1 MSNTFFVFLPSNVS
15 DYPDNRPN
23 KFRVH
28 LPRPL
33 YFSGD
38 WVCGL
43 HSISYPYS
51 WPSTIG
57 TLDEQWI
64 DIHFTKNDG
73 RASII
78 RVPVPKGSLTT
89 VEDLHQFL
97 LSTLQHQVGA
107 IEGSSLEKPETLVK
121 LPSVRRPKRSVS
133 PEGEL
138 KMPTRSSSAEE
149 EEGELRDQS
158 PSSSAERELESRS
171 SSPKLN
177 KIIPT
182 PQPPKPS
189 PQPPKPSPSKPIPET
204 SKPSADLPKPT
215 PQPPKP
221 TPQPTTPLPTHPPKP
236 TTPQPPK
243 PSPQPPKPQTPEPSP
258 QTPKP
263 VPQPPKPTTP
273 QTPKPSP
280 QSQKPSAQPPKPT
293 PQPSEPTPQTQK
305 PTPQPP
311 KPAPQPPKPA
321 PEPKPSPQPPKP
333 ISQPPKPST
342 EPPKRAPQPPE
353 PTPQTPKPVPQPP
366 KPQLSEPTP
375 QTQKPFPQPPK
386 PSTEPP
392 KPSPLPPKPAPQP
405 PKPTPQP
412 PKPTTPQTPQPSP
425 QPPKPSPQP
434 PKPTPQP
441 PKPSLQPPKPA
452 PQTPKPTPQ
461 PSKPTTPQTPKP
473 TPQPKSIQP
482 SLPTSLS
489 RTQDN
494 EEESR
499 TPSPT
504 SSAESSNELPQ
515 LPKPEATF
523 NDPLW
528 TEEYERVLTHV
539 LANLGQKVTPQTR
552 INYLPNMPILV
563 KKYGKINKVDSTTQK
578 QIIDS
583 IELFY
588 HSDFERFKV
597 TFTHPSIKYVSFSN
611 QLGYVLGF
619 QNPNMVLNNEIAKY
633 GCDLRGGFSS
643 FAVYSKGLTESMII
657 GNSLSS
663 LLRVVSV
670 AGATPGQYYEKIY
683 DSPIYAR
690 VLPKEVNEIEIE
702 LRTMD
707 NGRPVP
713 FEFGTVLLVLIF
725 KKVIN
730 F

>member
-64 DIHFTKNDG
+64 DIHFTKTDG

-78 RVPVPKGSLTT
+78 RVPVPKGSHTT
-89 VEDLHQFL
+89 VEDLHRFL
-97 LSTLQHQVGA
+97 LSTLEHQVGA

-121 LPSVRRPKRSVS
+121 PPSVRRPKRSVS

-138 KMPTRSSSAEE
+138 RMPSPSSSAEE
-149 EEGELRDQS
+149 EEPSNKRPSVERDRTPPSSEEGELREQS

-171 SSPKLN
+171 SSPKLT

-182 PQPPKPS
+182 PQPPIPT

-204 SKPSADLPKPT
+204 PKPTSHPPKPIPETPKPT

-221 TPQPTTPLPTHPPKP
+221 SSERPKPSTEPPKPAPQPPRPSPQPPEPTPQTPKPTPQPPKP

-243 PSPQPPKPQTPEPSP
+243 PSLEPSKP
-258 QTPKP
+258 ILETP
-263 VPQPPKPTTP
+263 
-273 QTPKPSP
+273 
-280 QSQKPSAQPPKPT
+280 
-293 PQPSEPTPQTQK
+293 K

-311 KPAPQPPKPA
+311 KPSS
-321 PEPKPSPQPPKP
+321 ER
-333 ISQPPKPST
+333 PKPST
-342 EPPKRAPQPPE
+342 EPPKPAPQPPRPSPQPPE
-353 PTPQTPKPVPQPP
+353 PTPQTPKPVPQPT
-366 KPQLSEPTP
+366 KPSH
-375 QTQKPFPQPPK
+375 QPPK
-386 PSTEPP
+386 SV
-392 KPSPLPPKPAPQP
+392 PQP
-405 PKPTPQP
+405 PKPTPPQP
-412 PKPTTPQTPQPSP
+412 PKPSP

-434 PKPTPQP
+434 PKPTPQSPKPSPQP
-441 PKPSLQPPKPA
+441 PKPSA
-452 PQTPKPTPQ
+452 ETPKP
-461 PSKPTTPQTPKP
+461 TPQTPKP
-473 TPQPKSIQP
+473 TPKPKAIQP

-489 RTQDN
+489 RTQ

-499 TPSPT
+499 TPSPS
-504 SSAESSNELPQ
+504 SSAESSTELPQ

-539 LANLGQKVTPQTR
+539 LANLGQKITPQAR

-563 KKYGKINKVDSTTQK
+563 KKYGKVNKVDSTTQK

-583 IELFY
+583 LELFY

>member
-64 DIHFTKNDG
+64 DIHFTKTDG

-78 RVPVPKGSLTT
+78 RVPVPKGSHTT

-121 LPSVRRPKRSVS
+121 PPSVRRPKRSVS

-138 KMPTRSSSAEE
+138 KMPARSSSAEE

-171 SSPKLN
+171 STPKLT

-189 PQPPKPSPSKPIPET
+189 LEPPKPSPSKPIPET
-204 SKPSADLPKPT
+204 PKPTSQPPKPIPETPKPSTEPPKPAPQPPKSTT
-215 PQPPKP
+215 PQPPQLS
-221 TPQPTTPLPTHPPKP
+221 PQPPKP

-243 PSPQPPKPQTPEPSP
+243 PTTPQPPKPTPPQPPKPSP
-258 QTPKP
+258 QPPEPTPKP
-263 VPQPPKPTTP
+263 VPQPPKPSP
-273 QTPKPSP
+273 QSAKTSSQPPEPTPKPV
-280 QSQKPSAQPPKPT
+280 
-293 PQPSEPTPQTQK
+293 
-305 PTPQPP
+305 PQPP
-311 KPAPQPPKPA
+311 KP
-321 PEPKPSPQPPKP
+321 S
-333 ISQPPKPST
+333 
-342 EPPKRAPQPPE
+342 PQPPE
-353 PTPQTPKPVPQPP
+353 PTPQTPKPVPQ
-366 KPQLSEPTP
+366 S
-375 QTQKPFPQPPK
+375 
-386 PSTEPP
+386 P
-392 KPSPLPPKPAPQP
+392 KPSPQPSKPIPQP

-412 PKPTTPQTPQPSP
+412 PKPTPQPPKPTP

-441 PKPSLQPPKPA
+441 PKP
-452 PQTPKPTPQ
+452 
-461 PSKPTTPQTPKP
+461 TPQTPKP
-473 TPQPKSIQP
+473 IPQPKSIQP

-489 RTQDN
+489 LTQDN

-499 TPSPT
+499 TPSP
-504 SSAESSNELPQ
+504 SSESSTELPQ

-528 TEEYERVLTHV
+528 TEEYERVLTLV

-563 KKYGKINKVDSTTQK
+563 KKYGKVNKVDATTQK

-725 KKVIN
+725 KKVQLPFREVMVKEEQALGIL
-730 F
+730 

>member
-64 DIHFTKNDG
+64 DIHFTKTDG

-78 RVPVPKGSLTT
+78 RVPVPKGSHTT

-121 LPSVRRPKRSVS
+121 PPSVRRPKRSVS

-138 KMPTRSSSAEE
+138 KMPARSSSAEE

-171 SSPKLN
+171 STPKLT

-204 SKPSADLPKPT
+204 PKPTTQPPVPIPETPKPSTEPQKPAPQPPKSTTPQPPQLSPQPPKPTTPQPPKPTTPQPPKPTPPQPPKPSPQPPEPTPKPVPQPPKPSPQSAKPSPQPPEPTPKPVPQPPKPSPQSAKPSPQPPEPTPKPVPQPPKPSPQSAKTFSSTTRTNSSNTRTNSSNTKRRSTTSKTTT

-221 TPQPTTPLPTHPPKP
+221 TPQPPKPVPQPPKPSPQPSKPTPQPPQPTPQPTKPTPQPPKP

-243 PSPQPPKPQTPEPSP
+243 PSPQPPKP
-258 QTPKP
+258 
-263 VPQPPKPTTP
+263 
-273 QTPKPSP
+273 
-280 QSQKPSAQPPKPT
+280 
-293 PQPSEPTPQTQK
+293 
-305 PTPQPP
+305 
-311 KPAPQPPKPA
+311 
-321 PEPKPSPQPPKP
+321 
-333 ISQPPKPST
+333 
-342 EPPKRAPQPPE
+342 
-353 PTPQTPKPVPQPP
+353 
-366 KPQLSEPTP
+366 
-375 QTQKPFPQPPK
+375 
-386 PSTEPP
+386 
-392 KPSPLPPKPAPQP
+392 
-405 PKPTPQP
+405 
-412 PKPTTPQTPQPSP
+412 
-425 QPPKPSPQP
+425 SPQP
-434 PKPTPQP
+434 PKPTPQ
-441 PKPSLQPPKPA
+441 S
-452 PQTPKPTPQ
+452 PKPTPQ
-461 PSKPTTPQTPKP
+461 T
-473 TPQPKSIQP
+473 PKSIQP

-489 RTQDN
+489 LTQDN

-499 TPSPT
+499 TPSP
-504 SSAESSNELPQ
+504 SSESSTELPQ
-515 LPKPEATF
+515 LPKPAATF

-539 LANLGQKVTPQTR
+539 LANLGQKITPQAR

-563 KKYGKINKVDSTTQK
+563 KKYGKVNKVDATTQK

-633 GCDLRGGFSS
+633 GCDLRGFSS